1 MEEMLMADLIQV
13 RRDSSTNWVSA
24 NPLLAQ
30 GEPGF
35 ETDTKKLKI
44 GDGIVNWNSLSY
56 LNDASINVATLFDGL
71 SSSSYTYD
79 GSNRI
84 TQIIYT
90 TGNKQTFT
98 YTGETEIVTKYYF
111 TDGTTLLATYTIN
124 FDANGNVTSAV
135 WS

>member
-1 MEEMLMADLIQV
+1 MADLIQV